1 MSNSKNTSLAI
12 GAFIVGAIVLIFV
25 ALLFFSGG
33 RFFSEKEKV
42 IMYFEGSVQG
52 LQIGAPVK
60 LKGVELGQITD
71 IQINFQNDNK
81 TIVNAVTADLAIK
94 RINSKGARITSEFF
108 DEAIKNG
115 LRAQLNFQSFLTG
128 LLYVEL
134 DFYPDSQVKLYGL
147 QHDYRELPTVA
158 TQFEELSKSFAEMDI
173 KGIARHI
180 DEFAIE
186 LGKIVKSG
194 EIQTTIKNMNE
205 AAVSIKKTSENV
217 NVKMTQLSQNIEKT
231 RTEIDKLL
239 AELNA
244 QTPEVAKALNKSLQ
258 DLSYSL
264 EQVNKT
270 AASIEGSV
278 SEDSPLINNLNSTLN
293 EISRS
298 AQTFRNLTET
308 LEQQPESVLRGKTS
322 LNKDK

>member
-1 MSNSKNTSLAI
+1 MSNSKNISFAI
-12 GAFIVGAIVLIFV
+12 GAFIVGAIILIFV

-81 TIVNAVTADLAIK
+81 TVVNAVTADLVLK
-94 RINSKGARITSEFF
+94 RINSKGTRITSAFF

-134 DFYPDSQVKLYGL
+134 DFYPDTQAKLYGL
-147 QHDYRELPTVA
+147 QNDYRELPTVA

-173 KGIARHI
+173 KGMVTHI

-186 LGKIVKSG
+186 LNKIVKSG
-194 EIQTTIKNMNE
+194 EIQTTIKNINK
-205 AAVSIKKTSENV
+205 AAVSIGKTSNNV
-217 NVKMTQLSQNIEKT
+217 DLRITQLSQNIEKT

-239 AELNA
+239 AELNTR
-244 QTPEVAKALNKSLQ
+244 TPEIAKSIEKSLN

-270 AASIEGSV
+270 AASIQGTV
-278 SEDSPLINNLNSTLN
+278 SEDAPLVNQLNSTLN

-298 AQTFRNLTET
+298 AQAFRNLTET

-322 LNKDK
+322 PGKDK

>member
-1 MSNSKNTSLAI
+1 MSNSKNTSFAI
-12 GAFIVGAIVLIFV
+12 GAFIVGAIALIFI

-33 RFFSEKEKV
+33 KFFSEKEKV

-52 LQIGAPVK
+52 LQVGAPVK

-81 TIVNAVTADLAIK
+81 TIVNAVTADLVMK
-94 RINSKGARITSEFF
+94 RINSKGTRINSEFF

-115 LRAQLNFQSFLTG
+115 MRAQLNFQSFLTG

-134 DFYPDSQVKLYGL
+134 DFYPDTPVKLYGL
-147 QHDYRELPTVA
+147 QNDYRELPTVA

-173 KGIARHI
+173 KGMVRHI
-180 DEFAIE
+180 NDVAIE
-186 LGKIVKSG
+186 LNNIVKSG
-194 EIQTTIKNMNE
+194 QIQTTIKNINN
-205 AAVSIKKTSENV
+205 AAVSIEKTSNST
-217 NVKMTQLSQNIEKT
+217 NLRITQLSQNIEKT

-244 QTPEVAKALNKSLQ
+244 RTPELAKSIDKSLK

-270 AASIEGSV
+270 AASIDGTV
-278 SEDSPLINNLNSTLN
+278 SEDAPLINQLNTTLN

-298 AQTFRNLTET
+298 AQAFRNLTET
-308 LEQQPESVLRGKTS
+308 LEQQPESLLRGKTS
-322 LNKDK
+322 PAKDK

>member
-1 MSNSKNTSLAI
+1 MSNSKNSSFAI
-12 GAFIVGAIVLIFV
+12 GAFIVGAMILVFV

-33 RFFSEKEKV
+33 KYFSEKERIV
-42 IMYFEGSVQG
+42 MYFEGSVQG
-52 LQIGAPVK
+52 LQVGAPVK
-60 LKGVELGQITD
+60 IKGVELGQITD

-81 TIVNAVTADLAIK
+81 TIVNAVTADLVLK
-94 RINSKGARITSEFF
+94 RINSKGTRITNEFF

-134 DFYPDSQVKLYGL
+134 DFYPDTPVKLYGL
-147 QHDYRELPTVA
+147 QHDFRELPTVA

-186 LGKIVKSG
+186 LNNIVKSG
-194 EIQTTIKNMNE
+194 EIQTAIKNINK
-205 AAVSIKKTSENV
+205 AAVSIEKTSNNV
-217 NVKMTQLSQNIEKT
+217 NSRMNQLSENIEMT
-231 RTEIDKLL
+231 RLEINKLL
-239 AELNA
+239 AELNK

-258 DLSYSL
+258 ELSYSL

-270 AASIEGSV
+270 AASIDGAV
-278 SEDSPLINNLNSTLN
+278 SENSPLINQLNSTLN

-298 AQTFRNLTET
+298 ALSFRNLTET
-308 LEQQPESVLRGKTS
+308 LEQQPEALLRGKNIP
-322 LNKDK
+322 NKDK

>member
-1 MSNSKNTSLAI
+1 MSKNSSFAI
-12 GAFIVGAIVLIFV
+12 GAFIVGATLLIFI

-33 RFFSEKEKV
+33 KYFSEKEKV

-52 LQIGAPVK
+52 LQVGAPVK

-81 TIVNAVTADLAIK
+81 TIVNAVTADLVLK
-94 RINSKGARITSEFF
+94 RINSKGVRITNEFF

-134 DFYPDSQVKLYGL
+134 DFYPDTPVKLYAL
-147 QHDYRELPTVA
+147 QHDIRELPTVA
-158 TQFEELSKSFAEMDI
+158 TQFEELSKSFAEIDI

-186 LGKIVKSG
+186 LNNIVKSG
-194 EIQTTIKNMNE
+194 EIQTAIKNINN
-205 AAVSIKKTSENV
+205 AAVSIEKTSNNV
-217 NVKMTQLSQNIEKT
+217 NIRMNQLSENIELT
-231 RTEIDKLL
+231 RKEIDKLL
-239 AELNA
+239 AELNK

-258 DLSYSL
+258 DLSNSL

-270 AASIEGSV
+270 AASIDGAV
-278 SEDSPLINNLNSTLN
+278 SENSPLINQLNSTLN

-298 AQTFRNLTET
+298 ATSFRNLTET
-308 LEQQPESVLRGKTS
+308 LEQQPEALLRGK
-322 LNKDK
+322 NIPKEDK